1 MRLRRRFLVAFLL
14 LTVVLSALSLAG
26 FTLYRDATVAQEE
39 DDLQE
44 VSVTMASQ
52 LDVLLTEKGQTV
64 GLWADTPPIADH
76 GSPAQSEA
84 VRTFVFSTSFS
95 GASVI
100 AANGTMM
107 ALHAQGTTPPESQE
121 LVGQQFGDR
130 TYFQRAMDGQTYV
143 SDPVEAQ
150 SGNQI
155 VTVSAPIREGGE
167 IVGTFNAA
175 FHVQRGDLFGPIRTR
190 ESQSDGVLVTTDDTT
205 VFRSGPQPGGPGTL
219 AVANAT
225 VDRTGWT
232 VTAIRTEAAVQ
243 SDLRGITIL
252 QIGTLA
258 LVLAS
263 LSVFGWWLYREY
275 VANFER
281 LQEGLTALVAG
292 EYGTTVTLS
301 GPTEWSVVGEHF
313 NELSQTLARRRVEV
327 TVLNRVLRH
336 NLRNAMTVVSGTA
349 ARIEESADDEQLIE
363 DATLIKRRGESLLR
377 LAEHARVVETSLR
390 SDRTESPPRAV
401 GPILRDVVADL
412 CEEYPEATVDVD
424 LAAEDAAVP
433 DGDLVTVVVDEL
445 IRNAVI
451 HGEDD
456 PTVAVSA
463 TATDDTVSV
472 TVDDD
477 GPGLPEVERR
487 LLTESFVETPT
498 EHGSGLGLWVVKW
511 VVDWLDGSIAV
522 AVDDGTTITVT
533 LPYVSGE

>member
-477 GPGLPEVERR
+477 GPGLPKVERR

>member
-26 FTLYRDATVAQEE
+26 FTLYRDATVTQEE
-39 DDLQE
+39 AALQR
-44 VSVTMASQ
+44 VSETMASQ

-64 GLWADTPPIADH
+64 GLWADTAAIADH
-76 GSPAQSEA
+76 GSPEQSEA
-84 VRTFVFSTSFS
+84 VRSFVFSTSFS

-100 AANGTMM
+100 AANGTMV
-107 ALHAQGTTPPESQE
+107 ALHSQGTTPAQSRD
-121 LVGQQFGDR
+121 LVGQQFDDR
-130 TYFQRAMDGQTYV
+130 TYFQRAMAGETYV
-143 SDPVEAQ
+143 SDPVEAD

-175 FHVQRGDLFGPIRTR
+175 FHVRQGDLFGPIRPQD
-190 ESQSDGVLVTTDDTT
+190 EAFEGVQVTANDTT
-205 VFRSGPQPGGPGTL
+205 VFRDGPQQGGDNVLT
-219 AVANAT
+219 VANAT

-232 VTAIRTEAAVQ
+232 VTAVRTDAALR
-243 SDLRGITIL
+243 SELRGITLL
-252 QIGTLA
+252 QLGTLT

-301 GPTEWSVVGEHF
+301 GPTEWGLVAGHF

-349 ARIEESADDEQLIE
+349 ARIEESADDQRLVE

-390 SDRTESPPRAV
+390 TDRTESPPRAV

-412 CEEYPEATVDVD
+412 SEEYPDASVDVD
-424 LAAEDAAVP
+424 SDADDAAVP
-433 DGDLVTVVVDEL
+433 DGDLVSVVVDEL

-451 HGEDD
+451 HGGDA
-456 PTVAVSA
+456 PTVRVVA
-463 TATDDTVSV
+463 TATDDAVSI

-498 EHGSGLGLWVVKW
+498 DHGSGLGLWVVKW
-511 VVDWLDGSIAV
+511 VVDWLEGSV
-522 AVDDGTTITVT
+522 DVTVDDGTTVTVT
-533 LPYVSGE
+533 LPRVDEE